1 MVFFSVL
8 SFFALAFTV
17 LFLVIWVIK
26 AILKKKTKMWLA
38 AIVSLVVAI
47 SSFIAFGVIHDSK
60 QTDPSSPSEQVSATS
75 FTAQPEEK
83 STTTTQPQTTKPTTT
98 DTTTEPEKE
107 ESSKTGHH
115 RLLLVLFLVSL
126 LSTVICIFIW
136 LVKLFL
142 KADYK
147 RVSIAVII
155 SGVIMFVLLFILF
168 GTYRWNN
175 KKETQAA
182 TDTSTSIPA
191 ATESTPTEATTITEP
206 TSTSPTTT
214 TAPPTTT
221 TTEATTTTKPKKTL
235 SNYRFKSADLIGD
248 AGNVIGSRGY
258 VNMEWEVF
266 DEASDKEIH
275 EFLERAYFNRY
286 DYVNIFFDN
295 GAVLWSWGDEDMFQI
310 GDMPNQGYGAVKLD
324 ENNSDGIQGQYTWIG
339 SYYSHS

>member
-17 LFLVIWVIK
+17 LFLVIWIIK

-47 SSFIAFGVIHDSK
+47 SSFIAFGAIHDSK
-60 QTDPSSPSEQVSATS
+60 QTDQSSHSEQVSATS
-75 FTAQPEEK
+75 FTAQPEE
-83 STTTTQPQTTKPTTT
+83 
-98 DTTTEPEKE
+98 
-107 ESSKTGHH
+107 ES
-115 RLLLVLFLVSL
+115 
-126 LSTVICIFIW
+126 
-136 LVKLFL
+136 
-142 KADYK
+142 
-147 RVSIAVII
+147 
-155 SGVIMFVLLFILF
+155 
-168 GTYRWNN
+168 
-175 KKETQAA
+175 
-182 TDTSTSIPA
+182 
-191 ATESTPTEATTITEP
+191 
-206 TSTSPTTT
+206 TT

-221 TTEATTTTKPKKTL
+221 TTKATTTTKPKKTL